1 MIADSVAQKLEER
14 GLWRRAATR
23 WGDVLLNAETDKER
37 EEAAERRARCIRK
50 SRLPPEPVE
59 TFGGL
64 SKAATRTLNDMGID
78 LRKEDPLRGIP
89 AGISRKK
96 KQGG

>member
-1 MIADSVAQKLEER
+1 M
-14 GLWRRAATR
+14 
-23 WGDVLLNAETDKER
+23 LNAETDKER

-64 SKAATRTLNDMGID
+64 SKAASRTL
-78 LRKEDPLRGIP
+78 K
-89 AGISRKK
+89 
-96 KQGG
+96 

>member
-23 WGDVLLNAETDKER
+23 WGDVLLNAETDRER
-37 EEAAERRARCIRK
+37 EEAAERRAICIRK
-50 SRLPPEPVE
+50 SRLPPEPME

-64 SKAATRTLNDMGID
+64 SKAASRTLKEMGINAQAEVWRNYNAGD
-78 LRKEDPLRGIP
+78 ENDGLPLM
-89 AGISRKK
+89 
-96 KQGG
+96 